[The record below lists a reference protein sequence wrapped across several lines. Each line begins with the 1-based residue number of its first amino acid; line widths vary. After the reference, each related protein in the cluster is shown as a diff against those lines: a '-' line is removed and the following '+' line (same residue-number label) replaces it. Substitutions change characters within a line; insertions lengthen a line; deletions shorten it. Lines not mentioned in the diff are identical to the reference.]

1 MSRFLLRSVQVT
13 ALAALLASAPS
24 FARERVDVNVIDRD
38 TARPLAEYSRH
49 GDTWVE
55 GRPGRT
61 YTLQLTNH
69 SDRRVLVV
77 LSVDGI
83 NVITG
88 QQAGFNQAG
97 YVLEPYETAEIDG
110 WRKSLQHSAQFYFTR
125 VPDSYAARTGRPDDV
140 GVIGA
145 AVFAEKREVPVFAGR
160 PAMAESRAAPPPA
173 AAMSKSNADA
183 SAQRVGTGH
192 GALQYSEVSRT
203 QFKRASSRPESV
215 VVIRYDDRAR
225 LEALGI
231 LPRKPLVGTRP
242 APRPFPGFVPDP
254 PY

>member
-1 MSRFLLRSVQVT
+1 MSRFLFRSVQVT
-13 ALAALLASAPS
+13 ALAALLSSAPS
-24 FARERVDVNVIDRD
+24 FARDRVDVNVIDRD
-38 TARPLAEYSRH
+38 TARPLTEYTRR

-55 GRPGRT
+55 GKPGRT
-61 YTLQLTNH
+61 YTLQLVNH

-88 QQAGFNQAG
+88 QQASYNQAG
-97 YVLEPYETAEIDG
+97 YVLEPYETADIDG

-125 VPDSYAARTGRPDDV
+125 VPDSYAARTGRPDDI

-145 AVFAEKREVPVFAGR
+145 AVFEEKRAAPVYSAR
-160 PAMAESRAAPPPA
+160 PAMAESQAAPPPSGSL
-173 AAMSKSNADA
+173 SKSSADA
-183 SAQRVGTGH
+183 SVQRVGTGH

-203 QFKRASSRPESV
+203 QFTRASSRPASL

-225 LEALGI
+225 LAALGI
-231 LPRKPLVGTRP
+231 LPRKPLIGIRP
-242 APRPFPGFVPDP
+242 SPRPFPGFVPDP
-254 PY
+254 PR